1 MILKYTK
8 KTQQLVLDISGYL
21 ILLVQQIPGIW
32 VWLPLMA
39 APVIIVIGA
48 LVSNLPTSMVDTYQS
63 FFMLNEV
70 LFGKILIVIGVFIII
85 TSITYLGVK
94 KRKGLVISGPY
105 RFVRHPQY
113 LGFLLLTIGL
123 TGWSYFYLTNF
134 FGIGWI
140 SAEETIVL
148 WYLELILYIILAF
161 IEEKYILKT
170 FQDEYSDYKKNT
182 PLLIPF
188 LKMGKYDSVISV
200 FFFSIFLYLVIQ

>member
-1 MILKYTK
+1 MKYRNKAQKIT
-8 KTQQLVLDISGYL
+8 LDIAGYL
-21 ILLVQQIPGIW
+21 ILLVQQIPGMW

-39 APVIIVIGA
+39 APVIMVIGA
-48 LVSNLPTSMVDTYQS
+48 LISNLPTSIEETYRS
-63 FFMLNEV
+63 FFILNEV
-70 LFGKILIVIGVFIII
+70 FIGKLLIVIGVFV
-85 TSITYLGVK
+85 SIYSILYLGVK

-148 WYLELILYIILAF
+148 WFLELILYIILAL
-161 IEEKYILKT
+161 IEENYLLKSYEE
-170 FQDEYSDYKKNT
+170 EYADYKTNT

-188 LKMGKYDSVISV
+188 LKLGKYDSGMSV
-200 FFFSIFLYLVIQ
+200 FVYSIFLYIVIH

>member
-1 MILKYTK
+1 LKYK
-8 KTQQLVLDISGYL
+8 NKAQKFALDIAGYL
-21 ILLVQQIPGIW
+21 ILLVQQIPGMW

-39 APVIIVIGA
+39 APVIMVIGT
-48 LVSNLPTSMVDTYQS
+48 LISNLPTSMEETYRS

-70 LFGKILIVIGVFIII
+70 FLGKLLIVIGVFI
-85 TSITYLGVK
+85 SIYSVLYLGVK
-94 KRKGLVISGPY
+94 KRIGLVISGPY

-140 SAEETIVL
+140 SAEGTIVL
-148 WYLELILYIILAF
+148 WYLELILYIILAL
-161 IEEKYILKT
+161 IEEKYLLKSYEK
-170 FQDEYSDYKKNT
+170 EYSEYKAKT
-182 PLLIPF
+182 PLLFPV

-200 FFFSIFLYLVIQ
+200 FVFSIFLYIVIQ